1 MIKNPITQLLGQMH
15 LMEPGTSSK
24 TTARNVKYPGVRD
37 AIDGNTAVILVERV
51 ASDAAGAY
59 PITPSTNMGEYWSE
73 AVAAGQVNMSG
84 RPLIFLEPESEHA
97 AAGVTAGM
105 AMTGLRAVNFTSSQG
120 MAFMHESLYGAVGK
134 RLPYVLNLGCRA
146 ITKATLNVHCGHDDY
161 HCADDTGFIQVM
173 AKSAQE
179 AADLNMIARK
189 TAELSLTPAIMGMDG
204 FLTTHL
210 IEPVLT
216 PEKGLVVDFLGRPD
230 DLIDTPTPAQEIIY
244 GPKRRRVP
252 AIWDV
257 DSPLVSG
264 GVANQDAHMQ
274 ATAAQRPYFFQHIP
288 ALMDQCMAEFAA
300 LTGRR
305 YRRVDAYRCD
315 DADYLILG
323 QGSMTVQAAA
333 VADWLRENRKV
344 KVGVVNLTC
353 FRPFPGDLLGHV
365 LKGKK
370 GVAVLE
376 RTDQPM
382 AEDLPLMRE
391 VRATVS
397 KCLENGVDAEF
408 RRSQNSPDAGAY
420 PGYAAYAKLTD
431 LPRLYSGCYGL
442 GSRDLQP
449 EALIAAIENMT
460 EKGAHK
466 KFYYLSIDFI
476 HDQAANPKQEIHQQE
491 ILAAYP
497 KIKELALHGS
507 ENPNLMPKG
516 AIAVRLH
523 SVGGWGAVTTG
534 KNLAM
539 TLFELLG
546 WDIKANPK
554 YGSEK
559 KGQPT
564 TYYLSAAPEPIRVN
578 CEYSEVDVVLSP
590 DPQVFLHTHAVTGLK
605 KAGVFIIQSNLPDA
619 AALWATFPPHV
630 QKTIVEN
637 DIQVFY
643 LDAFSIAREESSN
656 PDLQLRMQGNAF
668 QGAFFHASDVRRRA
682 GLDEETL
689 FRAIENQLN
698 EKFGK
703 KGQRVVDDNLRV
715 VKRGYTEIHEIPT
728 AVKQIGARQPSG
740 AKPLPALPIMLKR
753 QPENAGKL
761 AKSADLHRFWEQTG
775 SFYLSGKGSDNLADP
790 FMGMALIPAVTGV
803 YRDMAQIRF
812 EHPVWIAENCT
823 ACGNCYTQCPDSA
836 IPGLVSTVGDVLG
849 TAISN
854 IEMGGRITRFL
865 RKGSRVIEKKLRGAL
880 EKDGLDVRALMRQA
894 IEDAIH
900 EDPNQGNAAMEE
912 EYHLLEQ
919 QIGEFQF
926 ATTKPYWT
934 NKEKKGKGSGGLFSI
949 TVNPYTCKG
958 CALCVEVCED
968 NALKM
973 VTQNEDSVA
982 QLRRDWKFWLD
993 LPSTPKDYRR
1003 IDDLDEKIGAL
1014 ETLLLDKHNYNS
1026 MACGDGA
1033 CLGCGEKTAIH
1044 LFTSTVTALM
1054 QPRVAAFVEKLDGLI
1069 DGLEKHLRMKLTET
1083 VDLSDTRAV
1092 LAAVEASQGHD
1103 LTLANL
1109 SESLKGDAHAQPIDP
1124 QWLKWVTQLLA
1135 RLKDL
1140 KWRYVEGPTQRGRA
1154 VMGIANSTGCTSVWA
1169 STFPFNPYPFP
1180 WTSHLFQD
1188 SPSVAMGLF
1197 EGHMAKMADGF
1208 KAVRMAQIELNGGYN
1223 PAVHDAEF
1231 TYYNWEKFSAE
1242 EWHLS
1247 PPVVAIGG
1255 DGAMYDIGFQ
1265 NLSRALM
1272 TGMPVKVLV
1281 VDTQVYSNTGGQ
1293 ACTSG
1298 FVSQVADMSPYGKQ
1312 RHGKKEIRKE
1322 ISVIGM
1328 AHRTAFVAQSAISNP
1343 THLIESYIDGLNS
1356 RRPAL
1361 FNIYAVC
1368 PPEHGV
1374 GDDMAVERSKL
1385 AVESRAYPLFRYDPD
1400 LGTTFSECV
1409 SLEGNPEMDA
1419 EWPSYTLAYQEEDG
1433 TLATMKLPMTFADF
1447 ALGEGRFAKQFKKA
1461 PPDTWNDEGGNSM
1474 VLLADFLKLDAD
1486 DRDGK
1491 FPYIWAVDKK
1501 QRLMRVIVSAELVNA
1516 CEERQQFW
1524 QQLKDVAGMDTPVVD
1539 EQAIADRARAELLG
1553 QISASLANFGDGVVA
1568 QASSPASTAAKAGE
1582 TPALQGDAVY
1592 IDTPECTAC
1601 DECTTLAPKVF
1612 AYNGNKQAT
1621 VINPQGTS
1629 FVNLVKAAEKCT
1641 AGIIHPGT
1649 PWNMAEPNVDKLIA
1663 RAAKYN

>member
-1 MIKNPITQLLGQMH
+1 MIKNPLSKLLGSMH
-15 LMEPGTSSK
+15 LMETGTSTKAAAKS
-24 TTARNVKYPGVRD
+24 VKYPGVRD
-37 AIDGNTAVILVERV
+37 AIDGNTAVILVERE

-73 AVAAGQVNMSG
+73 AVAAGHINISG

-105 AMTGLRAVNFTSSQG
+105 SMTGLRAVNFTSAQG

-161 HCADDTGFIQVM
+161 HCADDTGFIQVF

-179 AADLNMIARK
+179 AADLNLIARK
-189 TAELSLTPAIMGMDG
+189 TAELSLTPAMMGMDG

-210 IEPVLT
+210 IEPVLV
-216 PEKGLVVDFLGRPD
+216 PERALVEEYLGRPD

-244 GPKRRRVP
+244 GPKRRRIP
-252 AIWDV
+252 ELWDV
-257 DSPLVSG
+257 DSPVVSG

-274 ATAAQRPYFFQHIP
+274 ATAAQRPYFFEHIP
-288 ALMDQCMAEFAA
+288 AILDKCMAEYGE
-300 LTGRR
+300 LTGRP
-305 YRRVDAYRCD
+305 YSRVDAYLCD
-315 DADYLILG
+315 DADYVILG
-323 QGSMTVQAAA
+323 MGSMTVQAAA
-333 VADWLRENRKV
+333 VADWLRENRKL

-353 FRPFPGDLLGHV
+353 FRPFPGDMLGKI

-370 GVAVLE
+370 GVVVLE
-376 RTDQPM
+376 RTDQPLS
-382 AEDLPLMRE
+382 EDLPLMRE

-397 KCLENGVDAEF
+397 KCLENGSE
-408 RRSQNSPDAGAY
+408 PGAY
-420 PGYAAYAKLTD
+420 PTYAAYPKVSD
-431 LPRLYSGCYGL
+431 MPRLYSGCYGL

-449 EALIAAIENMT
+449 EGLIAAVENMT

-466 KFYYLSIDFI
+466 KFFYLSIDFI
-476 HDQAANPKQEIHQQE
+476 RDQAANPKQEIHQQE
-491 ILAAYP
+491 ILASYP
-497 KIKELALHGS
+497 KIKELALRGS

-516 AIAVRLH
+516 AIAVRMH

-578 CEYSEVDVVLSP
+578 CEYTQVDVVLSP
-590 DPQVFLHTHAVTGLK
+590 DPQVFLHTNAVAGLK
-605 KAGVFIIQSNLPDA
+605 KDGVLIIQSNLPDA
-619 AALWATFPPHV
+619 AALWATFPMQT
-630 QKTIVEN
+630 QKYLVEN
-637 DIQVFY
+637 NIHVFY
-643 LDAFSIAREESSN
+643 LDAFTIAREESSN

-668 QGAFFHASDVRRRA
+668 QGAFFHASDVQKRA
-682 GLDEETL
+682 GLNEETL
-689 FRAIENQLN
+689 FKAIENQLN
-698 EKFGK
+698 DKFGK
-703 KGQRVVDDNLRV
+703 KGKRIVDDNLRV
-715 VKRGYTEIHEIPT
+715 VKRGYTEIHEIPA
-728 AVKQIGARQPSG
+728 AVKQVGARQAPG
-740 AKPLPALPIMLKR
+740 FKLTPALPIMLKR
-753 QPENAGKL
+753 MPENEGKL
-761 AKSADLHRFWEQTG
+761 DKAADLHRFWEQTG
-775 SFYLSGKGSDNLADP
+775 NFYISGKGSDNLADP
-790 FMGMALIPAVTGV
+790 FMGMALLPAATGV
-803 YRDMAQIRF
+803 YRDMTQIRF

-836 IPGLVSTVGDVLG
+836 IPGLVSTVGDVLN

-865 RKGSRVIEKKLRGAL
+865 RKGSRNIEKKLRGVL
-880 EKDGLDVRALMRQA
+880 DKDGLDVRALLHRA
-894 IEDAIH
+894 IEDAMH
-900 EDPNQGNAAMEE
+900 EDPNQGNAAMED
-912 EYHLLEQ
+912 EYHLLEKE
-919 QIGEFQF
+919 IGEFQF

-958 CALCVEVCED
+958 CAMCVDVCED
-968 NALKM
+968 DALKM
-973 VTQNEDSVA
+973 VTQNDTTVA
-982 QLRRDWKFWLD
+982 QLRKEWGFWLD
-993 LPSTPKDYRR
+993 LPTTPKDYSR

-1014 ETLLLDKHNYNS
+1014 ETLLLDKKNYNS
-1026 MACGDGA
+1026 MNCGDGA

-1054 QPRVAAFVEKLDGLI
+1054 QPRVKAYVEKLDGLI
-1069 DGLEKHLRMKLTET
+1069 EGLERHLRMKLTET
-1083 VDLSDTRAV
+1083 VDLSNTNAV
-1092 LAAVEASQGHD
+1092 LAAVEASKGHD

-1109 SESLKGDAHAQPIDP
+1109 SESLKSQSGVQPIDP
-1124 QWLKWVTQLLA
+1124 QWLKWVSQLLA

-1140 KWRYVEGPTQRGRA
+1140 RWRYVEGPTKRGRA
-1154 VMGIANSTGCTSVWA
+1154 EMGIVNSTGCTSVWA
-1169 STFPFNPYPFP
+1169 STFPFSPYPFP

-1197 EGHMAKMADGF
+1197 EGHMSKMADGF
-1208 KAVRMAQIELNGGYN
+1208 KAVRMAEIELNGGYN
-1223 PAVHDAEF
+1223 PAVHDADL
-1231 TYYNWEKFSAE
+1231 TYYNWEKFSEE
-1242 EWHLS
+1242 EWHLC
-1247 PPVVAIGG
+1247 PPVVAVGG

-1272 TGMPVKVLV
+1272 TGMPVKIMV

-1298 FVSQVADMSPYGKQ
+1298 FISQVADMSPYGKKD
-1312 RHGKKEIRKE
+1312 HGKKEIRKE
-1322 ISVIGM
+1322 ISLIGM
-1328 AHRTAFVAQSAISNP
+1328 AHRSAFVAQSAISSP

-1374 GDDMAVERSKL
+1374 GDDMAFERSKL

-1409 SLEGNPEMDA
+1409 SLEGNPDMDA
-1419 EWPSYTLAYQEEDG
+1419 AWPTYALSYKDEEGNEKKMD
-1433 TLATMKLPMTFADF
+1433 LPMTFADF
-1447 ALGEGRFAKQFKKA
+1447 ALGEGRFAKQFRKA
-1461 PPDTWNDEGGNSM
+1461 PPETWNDDM

-1486 DRDGK
+1486 ERDGK

-1501 QRLMRVIVSAELVNA
+1501 QRLMRVIVSAEMVNS

-1524 QQLKDVAGMDTPVVD
+1524 LQLKDVAGLNTVAVD
-1539 EQAIADRARAELLG
+1539 EAAIAEKARAELLG
-1553 QISASLANFGDGVVA
+1553 EIAASLASFGTGIPVA
-1568 QASSPASTAAKAGE
+1568 TVAAA
-1582 TPALQGDAVY
+1582 TPAAGPVKGADGFDAVW

-1601 DECTTLAPKVF
+1601 DECTKLAPKAFVYNDDKKAVVVDPKGTTF
-1612 AYNGNKQAT
+1612 AN
-1621 VINPQGTS
+1621 I
-1629 FVNLVKAAEKCT
+1629 VKAAEKCT
-1641 AGIIHPGT
+1641 AGIIHPGS
-1649 PWNMAEPNVDKLIA
+1649 PWNMSEPGIDKLVA
-1663 RAAKYN
+1663 RAAKFN